1 MTPSV
6 PEAPSKEASVKE
18 APATVDAALADAF
31 ASEVDEAKLIRKIDL
46 NLLPMLTI
54 LYLLSF
60 LDRSNIGNAKLDGLT
75 TDLNVAADNYNTAL
89 AIYFVGYV
97 IWEVP
102 SNIVLKRFNPR
113 IWLPT
118 LTLLWGITSIAQGLV
133 SNQAGLYAVR
143 FFLGTTEAGLFPGT
157 IFVFSMYYPRRVRHF
172 RIAIFFGGAAV
183 AGAFGGALAYAIGL
197 MDGVGGRRGWS
208 WIFILEGC
216 LTVAV
221 SLSAYFIVPTW
232 PHSATFLTEPER
244 TYLLTRLSSDSD
256 AADIEPFNWDGVKQA
271 LGDHAVWG
279 YALLFH
285 GFAFVLYSLSLFMPT
300 IIAELGFASWQA
312 QLMTVPPYAL
322 AAACIWIVCYA
333 SYKASI
339 RAPFIIG
346 AAGVS
351 FIGYILLVST
361 STAGPQYFGV
371 HLATA
376 GVYTGN
382 ALLLSWPA
390 ENVSSQTKRAVACA
404 LQISIGD
411 LGAIVGVL
419 VYRPELAGNLYRTPH
434 GIAMAY
440 LVFGSL
446 VAGWLWFWLNK
457 ENKRRERV
465 LSERGE
471 KGLEKEEGVNDVEE
485 RRRLGDRD
493 LRWKYQL

>member
-1 MTPSV
+1 MDTPAV
-6 PEAPSKEASVKE
+6 PESLSQEASIKD
-18 APATVDAALADAF
+18 APANVETVSVDAF
-31 ASEVDEAKLIRKIDL
+31 PPVNEARLIRKIDL
-46 NLLPMLTI
+46 NLLPILTL

-75 TDLNVAADNYNTAL
+75 TDINVIGANYNTSL

-102 SNIVLKRFNPR
+102 CNMVLKRLNPR

-118 LTLLWGITSIAQGLV
+118 LTLLWGIVSVTQGLV
-133 SNQAGLYAVR
+133 SNQVGLFSVR
-143 FFLGTTEAGLFPGT
+143 FFLGMTEAGLFPGS
-157 IFVFSMYYPRRVRHF
+157 IFVFSMYYPRRVRHY
-172 RIAIFFGGAAV
+172 RVAIFFGGAAV
-183 AGAFGGALAYAIGL
+183 SGAFGGALAYAIGL

-216 LTVAV
+216 LTVFV
-221 SLSAYFIVPTW
+221 SLCAYFIVPTW
-232 PHSATFLTEPER
+232 PRSATFLTEAER
-244 TYLLTRLSSDSD
+244 GYLLTMLSRDSD
-256 AADIEPFNWDGVKQA
+256 AADLEPFNWDGVKQA

-285 GFAFVLYSLSLFMPT
+285 GFAFVLYSISLFMPT
-300 IIAELGFASWQA
+300 IIANLGFATWEA

-322 AAACIWIVCYA
+322 AATCIWLACYA
-333 SYKASI
+333 SYKADI

-346 AAGVS
+346 AAGVA

-361 STAGPQYFGV
+361 STAGPQYLGV
-371 HLATA
+371 HLSTA

-390 ENVSSQTKRAVACA
+390 ENVSSQTKRAVAVA

-419 VYRPELAGNLYRTPH
+419 VYRPDLAGNLYRTPH
-434 GIAMAY
+434 IVAMAY

-457 ENKRRERV
+457 ENLRREKV
-465 LSERGE
+465 LSEKGE
-471 KGLEKEEGVNDVEE
+471 KQEAQEGNDGLEE
-485 RRRLGDRD
+485 RRRFGDRD
-493 LRWKYQL
+493 VRWKYQL

>member
-1 MTPSV
+1 MAASV
-6 PEAPSKEASVKE
+6 PEAPSHEASLKE
-18 APATVDAALADAF
+18 SPATVDAAPVEALG
-31 ASEVDEAKLIRKIDL
+31 ELVDEAKLIRKIDL
-46 NLLPMLTI
+46 NLLPVLTV

-75 TDLNVAADNYNTAL
+75 TDLNVPGANYNTSL

-97 IWEVP
+97 LFEIP
-102 SNIVLKRFNPR
+102 CNMILKRFNPR
-113 IWLPT
+113 VWLPT
-118 LTLLWGITSIAQGLV
+118 LTLLWGITSVAQGLV
-133 SNQAGLYAVR
+133 SDQTGLFAVR
-143 FFLGTTEAGLFPGT
+143 FFLGMTEAGLFPGS
-157 IFVFSMYYPRRVRHF
+157 IFLFSMYYPRRVRHY
-172 RIAIFFGGAAV
+172 RVAIFFGGAAV

-216 LTVAV
+216 LTVVV
-221 SLSAYFIVPTW
+221 SLAAYFLVPTW
-232 PHSATFLTEPER
+232 PRSATFLTEPER
-244 TYLLTRLSSDSD
+244 AYLLRRLSNDSD
-256 AADIEPFNWDGVKQA
+256 AADVEPFNWDGVRQA

-285 GFAFVLYSLSLFMPT
+285 GFAFVLYSISLFMPT

-322 AAACIWIVCYA
+322 AAASIWLACYA

-351 FIGYILLVST
+351 FIGYILLIST
-361 STAGPQYFGV
+361 STAGPQYLGV
-371 HLATA
+371 HLSTA

-390 ENVSSQTKRAVACA
+390 ENVSSQTKRAVAVA

-419 VYRPELAGNLYRTPH
+419 VYRPDLAANLYRTPH
-434 GIAMAY
+434 IVAMAY

-446 VAGWLWFWLNK
+446 VAGWLWFWLDK
-457 ENKRRERV
+457 ENKRREVV
-465 LSERGE
+465 LSDRSE
-471 KGLEKEEGVNDVEE
+471 KGVEKEDGADDVDA
-485 RRRLGDRD
+485 RRKLGDRD